1 MSRNNA
7 SFSANAAAFH
17 NAHVQKLKTLDA
29 EPVLTLT
36 ADGNV
41 TQPGDDN
48 LDDVTVHATKGKITM
63 AIALAANTS
72 KIFVFYNRFIT
83 TDSKIFLTVHSLAS
97 SGDGLPVTCQIMEQ
111 NNGSCTIS
119 IYNQESAAATNTPPV
134 IHYLILD

>member
-41 TQPGDDN
+41 TQETSN
-48 LDDVTVHATKGKITM
+48 VTEVIAHATKGRITM
-63 AIALAANTS
+63 QSAVDATVRDQ
-72 KIFVFYNRFIT
+72 FTFTNRFIT
-83 TDSKIFLTVHSLAS
+83 ASSKILLTCTALTTS
-97 SGDGLPVTCQIMEQ
+97 SDNLPGQCTLVSQTD
-111 NNGSCTIS
+111 GSCVIQV
-119 IYNQESAAATNTPPV
+119 YNPDSAAATDSAPV